1 MAGLLPVEEALAL
14 LIAAG
19 TAHPRRQD
27 RVPVQQASGRILAAD
42 LAALRTQPPAA
53 MSAMDGFALRA
64 ADGAAPGSCLRIIG
78 ESAAG
83 HPFSGRIGPGE
94 AIRIYT
100 GAILPAGA
108 DCVVMQENATT
119 EGENLHLAVAAQAG
133 RHVRPAG
140 CDFHEG
146 QTLLAAGTRLTP
158 GHIALAGAMNHAEIP
173 VFARPRI
180 GVLATGDE
188 LVLPGAPRAVHQ
200 IVATNAFAAMAMMR
214 PMEVEIV
221 DLGLAADTP
230 EALNGAIDRALAEA
244 VDCLVTIGGASVG
257 KHDLVRPVAAA
268 RGAELAFYKIA
279 MRPGKP
285 LNFGRLGPMLLMG
298 LPGNPVSAL
307 VCTRL
312 FLLPLIAAMQGDS
325 QAGQDRSEPALL
337 GAGFPANDERQD
349 YVRVMLE
356 RDARGLWIA
365 RPAGGQDSSFL
376 SVLARADGLLI
387 RPPHAPAGQP
397 GDPARVLR
405 LG

>member
-1 MAGLLPVEEALAL
+1 MAGLLPVEDALAL
-14 LIAAG
+14 LVAAG
-19 TAHPRRQD
+19 AAHPRRQEM
-27 RVPVQQASGRILAAD
+27 VPVQQASGRVLAAD
-42 LAALRTQPPAA
+42 LTALRTQPPAA

-64 ADGAAPGSCLRIIG
+64 SDGAAPGASLRIIG

-83 HPFSGRIGPGE
+83 HPFAGTIGTGE

-108 DCVVMQENATT
+108 DCVVMQENATA
-119 EGENLHLAVAAQAG
+119 EGAELRLTVAAQVG
-133 RHVRPAG
+133 RHVRPSG

-146 QTLLAAGTRLTP
+146 QTLLSAGTRLTP

-188 LVLPGAPRAVHQ
+188 LVLPGAPRAPHQ

-214 PMEVEIV
+214 PMEVDIV
-221 DLGLAADTP
+221 DLGIAADSP

-285 LNFGRLGPMLLMG
+285 LNFGRLGPMLLLG

-312 FLLPLIAAMQGDS
+312 FLLPLIAAMQGDAS
-325 QAGQDRSEPALL
+325 AGQDRSEAAIL
-337 GAGFPANDERQD
+337 GAAFPANDERQD

>member
-1 MAGLLPVEEALAL
+1 MAGLLPVEDALAR

-19 TAHPRRQD
+19 AAHPRRQEL
-27 RVPVQQASGRILAAD
+27 VPVQLASGRVLAED
-42 LAALRTQPPAA
+42 LLALRTQPPAD
-53 MSAMDGFALRA
+53 MSAMDGFAVRV
-64 ADGAAPGSCLRIIG
+64 ADCAVPGATLRIIG

-83 HPFSGRIGPGE
+83 HPFSGTVGPGE

-108 DCVVMQENATT
+108 DGVVIQENT
-119 EGENLHLAVAAQAG
+119 ETAGEHVTLAVAAQAG
-133 RHVRPAG
+133 RHIRPAG

-146 QTLLAAGTRLTP
+146 QRLLSAGTRLTP
-158 GHIALAGAMNHAEIP
+158 GHIALAGAMNHAEIT

-188 LVLPGAPRAVHQ
+188 LVLPGAPRAPHQ

-230 EALNGAIDRALAEA
+230 EALNAAIDRALSKT

-257 KHDLVRPVAAA
+257 KHDLVRPVTAA

-285 LNFGRLGPMLLMG
+285 LNFGRLGPMLLLG

-312 FLLPLIAAMQGDS
+312 FLLPLIAAMQGDA
-325 QAGQDRSEPALL
+325 QAGQDRSEAAIL
-337 GAGFPANDERQD
+337 GGDFPANDERQD
-349 YVRVMLE
+349 YVRVMLD
-356 RDARGLWIA
+356 RDERGLWIA

-376 SVLARADGLLI
+376 SVLARAEGLLI
-387 RPPHAPAGQP
+387 RPPHAAPGHA

-405 LG
+405 LS

>member
-1 MAGLLPVEEALAL
+1 MAGLLPVEDALAL
-14 LIAAG
+14 LVEAG
-19 TAHPRRQD
+19 VAHPRRQEM
-27 RVPVQQASGRILAAD
+27 VPVQQASGRVLAAD
-42 LAALRTQPPAA
+42 LAALRTQPPMA
-53 MSAMDGFALRA
+53 MSAMDGFALRSV
-64 ADGAAPGSCLRIIG
+64 DGAVPGSVLRIIG

-83 HPFSGRIGPGE
+83 HPFAGTVGPGE

-108 DCVVMQENATT
+108 DCVVMQENATA
-119 EGENLHLAVAAQAG
+119 EGEHVTLAVAAQAG
-133 RHVRPAG
+133 RHIRPAG

-146 QTLLAAGTRLTP
+146 QRLLSAGTRLTP
-158 GHIALAGAMNHAEIP
+158 GHIALAGAMNHAGIP

-188 LVLPGAPRAVHQ
+188 LVLPGAPRAPHQ

-221 DLGLAADTP
+221 DLGIAADTP
-230 EALNGAIDRALAEA
+230 EALNASIDRALAEA

-268 RGAELAFYKIA
+268 RGAELAFYRIA

-285 LNFGRLGPMLLMG
+285 LNFGRLGPMLLLG

-312 FLLPLIAAMQGDS
+312 FLLPLIAAMQGDHH
-325 QAGQDRSEPALL
+325 AGQDLSEAAVL
-337 GAGFPANDERQD
+337 GGDFPANDERQD

-356 RDARGLWIA
+356 RDSRGIWIA

-387 RPPHAPAGQP
+387 RRPHAPAGQP

>member
-1 MAGLLPVEEALAL
+1 MAGLLPVDEALAL
-14 LIAAG
+14 LVAAG
-19 TAHPRRQD
+19 SAHPRRME
-27 RVPVQQASGRILAAD
+27 RVPVQQASGRVLAAD
-42 LAALRTQPPAA
+42 LVALRTQPPAD
-53 MSAMDGFALRA
+53 MSAMDGFALRSADA
-64 ADGAAPGSCLRIIG
+64 ALPGAELRITG

-83 HPFSGRIGPGE
+83 HPFAGQVGPGE

-119 EGENLHLAVAAQAG
+119 EGGTLRLAVAAQAG
-133 RHVRPAG
+133 RHIRPAG

-146 QTLLAAGTRLTP
+146 QALLAAGTRLTP

-188 LVLPGAPRAVHQ
+188 LVLPGASRAPHQ

-221 DLGLAADTP
+221 DLGIAADTP
-230 EALNGAIDRALAEA
+230 EALDGAIDRALAEA

-285 LNFGRLGPMLLMG
+285 LNFGRLGPMLLLG

-307 VCTRL
+307 VCARL
-312 FLLPLIAAMQGDS
+312 FLMPLVAAMQGDAA
-325 QAGQDRSEPALL
+325 AGQDRSEAAIL
-337 GAGFPANDERQD
+337 GAAFPANDERQD
-349 YVRVMLE
+349 YQRVMLE
-356 RDARGLWIA
+356 RDARGIWIA

-397 GDPARVLR
+397 GDPARVICLR
-405 LG
+405 

>member
-1 MAGLLPVEEALAL
+1 MAGLLPVEDALAL
-14 LIAAG
+14 LVAAG
-19 TAHPRRQD
+19 AAHPRRQES
-27 RVPVQQASGRILAAD
+27 VPVQQASGRVLAAN
-42 LAALRTQPPAA
+42 LTALRTQPPAA

-64 ADGAAPGSCLRIIG
+64 ADGAAAGAVVRIIG

-83 HPFSGRIGPGE
+83 HPFPGTIGPGE

-108 DCVVMQENATT
+108 DSVVMQENATT
-119 EGENLHLAVAAQAG
+119 EGEDLHLAVAAQAG

-146 QTLLAAGTRLTP
+146 QTLLSAGTRLTP

-188 LVLPGAPRAVHQ
+188 LVLPGAPRAPHQ

-221 DLGLAADTP
+221 DLGIAPDSP
-230 EALNGAIDRALAEA
+230 EALNAAIDRALAEA

-285 LNFGRLGPMLLMG
+285 LNFGRLGPMLLLG

-312 FLLPLIAAMQGDS
+312 FLLPLIAAMQGDA
-325 QAGQDRSEPALL
+325 QAGQDRSEAAIL
-337 GAGFPANDERQD
+337 GAAFPANDERQD
-349 YVRVMLE
+349 YQRVMLD
-356 RDARGLWIA
+356 RDPHGIWVA

>member
-1 MAGLLPVEEALAL
+1 MARLLPVEEALAL
-14 LIAAG
+14 LLAAG
-19 TAHPRRQD
+19 DAHPRRQE
-27 RVPVQQASGRILAAD
+27 RVPVQQASGRVLAAD
-42 LAALRTQPPAA
+42 LTALRTQPPAD

-64 ADGAAPGSCLRIIG
+64 VDAAVPGSVLRIIG

-83 HPFSGRIGPGE
+83 HPFAGMIGPGE

-100 GAILPAGA
+100 GAILPGGA
-108 DCVVMQENATT
+108 DCVVMQENAGI
-119 EGENLHLAVAAQAG
+119 EGDCVTLAVSAEAG
-133 RHVRPAG
+133 RHIRRAG
-140 CDFHEG
+140 CDFSEG
-146 QTLLAAGTRLTP
+146 QTLLYQGTRLTP

-188 LVLPGAPRAVHQ
+188 LVLPGAPRTPHQ

-221 DLGLAADTP
+221 DLGIAADSP
-230 EALNGAIDRALAEA
+230 EALNAAIDRALAEA
-244 VDCLVTIGGASVG
+244 VDCFVTIGGASVG

-268 RGAELAFYKIA
+268 RGAELGFYKIA

-285 LNFGRLGPMLLMG
+285 LNFGRLGSMLLLG

-312 FLLPLIAAMQGDS
+312 FLLPLIAAMQGDG
-325 QAGQDRSEPALL
+325 QAGQDRSEAAIL
-337 GAGFPANDERQD
+337 GAEFPANDERQD
-349 YVRVMLE
+349 YQRVMLD
-356 RDARGLWIA
+356 RDARGIWVA

-376 SVLARADGLLI
+376 SVLARAEGLLI

-405 LG
+405 LP